1 MADIEKTI
9 KGLDTCIKHIDHECP
24 IDCPYY
30 EKCTKYEGRVVFQP
44 LLRDTLTL
52 LKQQKAVEPILEQDF
67 MVCGVC
73 GHEVIWQKMLGDGIW
88 SDEKLDYCPHC
99 GQKVKWNE

>member
-9 KGLDTCIKHIDHECP
+9 KGLDTCIKHIDQECP
-24 IDCPYY
+24 TDCPYY

-52 LKQQKAVEPILEQDF
+52 LKEQKAEIQQLRLLLDKAKGTCKDIHMPDDTVKSAIDSLDR
-67 MVCGVC
+67 
-73 GHEVIWQKMLGDGIW
+73 IWWRSI
-88 SDEKLDYCPHC
+88 
-99 GQKVKWNE
+99 V